1 MRNFKNYNPKTKI
14 MKLILKFFVLL
25 FLVGQIS
32 CKDTKKE
39 DSETQAALEEIEA
52 VETTINEASQEL
64 DQDLEELED
73 ALEELDS
80 I

>member
-1 MRNFKNYNPKTKI
+1 

-32 CKDTKKE
+32 CKDTNKE
-39 DSETQAALEEIEA
+39 DSETQEALEDIEA
-52 VETTINEASQEL
+52 VENSINEASQEL
-64 DQDLEELED
+64 DQDIEEFED

>member
-1 MRNFKNYNPKTKI
+1 
-14 MKLILKFFVLL
+14 MKLVLKFFVLL

-32 CKDTKKE
+32 CKETKKE
-39 DSETQAALEEIEA
+39 DSEIQADLEEIEA
-52 VETTINEASQEL
+52 VENTINEASQEL
-64 DQDLEELED
+64 DQDLKELQD